1 MLSQTKP
8 FISLFLLL
16 PLLTGCAGTFYPK
29 AGDTSADPI
38 PVATAFAYSSQ
49 KIGAGDEELNIA
61 LHQDF
66 LQATQYCRDYM
77 NFYERRARYSN
88 STKMAIGALGGISG
102 AILGPVGAAA
112 GWGVAWTATF
122 SGIAGMAST
131 TLVSIDQNGLGAD
144 TYLQARMESQAKVEA
159 AEALFRAAETNN
171 ARRLAVLAAYRCAT
185 PTITPS
191 K

>member
-1 MLSQTKP
+1 MRSMK
-8 FISLFLLL
+8 LFM
-16 PLLTGCAGTFYPK
+16 PLVITVPLVTGCAGTFYPN
-29 AGDTSADPI
+29 AGDTAAKEI

-49 KIGAGDEELNIA
+49 KIGAGEEELNIA

-88 STKMAIGALGGISG
+88 NTKMAIGAVGGISG

-112 GWGVAWTATF
+112 GWGIAWTAAF
-122 SGIAGMAST
+122 SGVAGMAST

-159 AEALFRAAETNN
+159 AEALFKAATTNN
-171 ARRLAVLAAYRCAT
+171 ARRLAVLSAYRCAT
-185 PTITPS
+185 PAITPT